1 MFCLTVTFGLFHG
14 LVLLPVL
21 LSILGPAS
29 SSSALDEA
37 SIATASCSVS
47 TSRSESP
54 ARILGVTN
62 ITEHYHSQLPHKQ
75 RGEALE
81 PAWVNVKL

>member
-54 ARILGVTN
+54 ARILGVTS
-62 ITEHYHSQLPHKQ
+62 ITEHYTNK

-81 PAWVNVKL
+81 PSWVNVKL